1 VVSLSRYITKELF
14 YLTHIKAGFG
24 DSRHA
29 CAMTRIYA
37 PFLLTCM
44 LALSLASGAVT
55 AGRAAGLA
63 AFKATLTQM
72 VICAG
77 SEGEKTV
84 HLARDGTPVDLPHC
98 EKIMCD
104 HCLQTGSHAVVT
116 APFQLDAPR
125 VTGAGQVDPGA
136 DLHHPEIILI
146 AQIRAPPA
154 AKATA

>member
-1 VVSLSRYITKELF
+1 
-14 YLTHIKAGFG
+14 
-24 DSRHA
+24 
-29 CAMTRIYA
+29 
-37 PFLLTCM
+37 M